1 MRASKNELHRL
12 LNMEESDPVDSVE
25 KEQIKL
31 AAGVVAG
38 VGVAVAVATV
48 SQGANDQQPDNWFR
62 SLTLAIDCFGLT
74 RKWVQEGLDD
84 VDKELDPPIPHRG
97 ILAHDA
103 EACLAEMLSQLQN
116 LVESSVDTKWEA
128 VKGAFEMLGI
138 QLRDSD
144 GNREPALAELQEVKR
159 LYNAENA
166 PDTS

>member
-25 KEQIKL
+25 KEQIKM

-48 SQGANDQQPDNWFR
+48 NQGANDQPDNWFR

-74 RKWVQEGLDD
+74 RKWVQESLDD

-103 EACLAEMLSQLQN
+103 EARLAEMLSQLRG

-138 QLRDSD
+138 QLRDRD
-144 GNREPALAELQEVKR
+144 GNRESALAELQEVKD
-159 LYNAENA
+159 LCKVANA
-166 PDTS
+166 PGTN